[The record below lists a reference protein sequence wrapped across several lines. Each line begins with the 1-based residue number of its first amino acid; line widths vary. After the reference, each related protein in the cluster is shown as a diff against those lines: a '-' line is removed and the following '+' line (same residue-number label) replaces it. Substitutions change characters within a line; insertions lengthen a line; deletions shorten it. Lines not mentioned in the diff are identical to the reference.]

1 MRKILLGLGA
11 VIFIGV
17 IGYFS
22 GPKAEP
28 ISIDPLLPE
37 NHYQIN
43 TVEEKIRASEEHFDT
58 KPNNAA
64 TIVWADSSGKKTPY
78 SIVYLHGFSAS
89 HEEGAPLH
97 REMAKRYGMN
107 LYLSRLEGHGLRDE
121 EPLLSMTAEGL
132 LQSAKDAI
140 NVGQTI
146 GEKVILMTCSTGSA
160 LGLYLAS
167 AAPEVIEAIICYSPN
182 VDMANPAT
190 HLLDDAWGLQIVR
203 MAEGGQYH
211 IWEAPEEALNY
222 WYTKYRVESLIELR
236 QLVDATMQEEVFANI
251 RQPTLLLY
259 YYKSEED
266 QDNTVSVDAMLTMF
280 DQLGTPDAL
289 KKQHAIPEAGKHVIC
304 SPIFSNDVES
314 VRSYTRDFFEDIL
327 EISPQ

>member
-11 VIFIGV
+11 VICISI

-22 GPKAEP
+22 GPKADP
-28 ISIDPLLPE
+28 IVIDFFLPE
-37 NHYQIN
+37 NQYQIS
-43 TVEEKIRASEEHFDT
+43 TVEATIRASEADYDT

-64 TIVWADSSGKKTPY
+64 RIVWADSAGSKTPY

-89 HEEGAPLH
+89 HQEGDPIH
-97 REMAKRYGMN
+97 RDMATRYGMN
-107 LYLSRLEGHGLRDE
+107 LYLSRLEGHGLIDE

-132 LQSAKDAI
+132 LQSAKEAI
-140 NVGQTI
+140 NVGRTI
-146 GEKVILMTCSTGSA
+146 GEKVILMTCSTGSTM
-160 LGLYLAS
+160 GLYLAS
-167 AAPEVIEAIICYSPN
+167 AAPELIKAVICYSPN

-211 IWEAPEEALNY
+211 VWEAPEEALNY
-222 WYTKYRVESLIELR
+222 WYTKYRVEALIELR
-236 QLVDATMQEEVFANI
+236 QLVDATMRQEVFAKI
-251 RQPTLLLY
+251 QQPILLLY
-259 YYKSEED
+259 YYKSEEE

-280 DQLGTPDAL
+280 DELGTPDAL
-289 KKQHAIPEAGKHVIC
+289 KKQHAIPDAGKHVIC

-314 VRSYTRDFFEDIL
+314 VKSYTQDFFEYIL

>member
-11 VIFIGV
+11 VICIGA
-17 IGYFS
+17 IGYLS

-28 ISIDPLLPE
+28 IVIDPFLSE
-37 NHYQIN
+37 NQYQIN
-43 TVEEKIRASEEHFDT
+43 TVEEKIRASEATFDT

-64 TIVWADSSGKKTPY
+64 RIVWADTTKSRTPY

-89 HEEGAPLH
+89 HREGAPIH
-97 REMAKRYGMN
+97 QEMAKRYGMN
-107 LYLSRLEGHGLRDE
+107 LYLSRLEGHGLIEE

-132 LQSAKDAI
+132 LQSAKEAI
-140 NVGQTI
+140 NVGRTI
-146 GEKVILMTCSTGSA
+146 GEKVILMTCSTGSTM
-160 LGLYLAS
+160 GLYLAS
-167 AAPEVIEAIICYSPN
+167 AAPELIEAVICYSPN

-211 IWEAPEEALNY
+211 TWEAPEEALNY
-222 WYTKYRVESLIELR
+222 WYTKYRVEALIELR
-236 QLVDATMQEEVFANI
+236 QLVDATMQREVFANI
-251 RQPTLLLY
+251 QQPVLLLY
-259 YYKSEED
+259 YYKSEEE

-280 DQLGTPDAL
+280 DQLGTPAAL

-304 SPIFSNDVES
+304 SPIFSNDIES
-314 VRSYTRDFFEDIL
+314 VKSYTQDFFENTL
-327 EISPQ
+327 EIIPQ

>member
-1 MRKILLGLGA
+1 MRKILLGLTA
-11 VIFIGV
+11 VICIGL

-28 ISIDPLLPE
+28 IIIDPLLPE
-37 NHYQIN
+37 NHYQIS
-43 TVEEKIRASEEHFDT
+43 TVEEKIRASEEHYDT

-97 REMAKRYGMN
+97 REMARRYGMN
-107 LYLSRLEGHGLRDE
+107 LYLSRLEGHGLIDE
-121 EPLLSMTAEGL
+121 EALLSMTAEGL

-146 GEKVILMTCSTGSA
+146 GEKVILMTCSTGGT

-203 MAEGGQYH
+203 LVEGGQYH
-211 IWEAPEEALNY
+211 TWEAPAQAVNY
-222 WYTKYRVESLIELR
+222 WYPKYRVEALIELR
-236 QLVDATMQEEVFANI
+236 QLVDATMREEVFANI

-259 YYKSEED
+259 YYKSQEE

-280 DQLGTPDAL
+280 DRLGTPAAL
-289 KKQHAIPEAGKHVIC
+289 KKQHAVPEAGKHVIC

-314 VRSYTRDFFEDIL
+314 VRSYTQSFFEDIL
-327 EISPQ
+327 EIGPQ